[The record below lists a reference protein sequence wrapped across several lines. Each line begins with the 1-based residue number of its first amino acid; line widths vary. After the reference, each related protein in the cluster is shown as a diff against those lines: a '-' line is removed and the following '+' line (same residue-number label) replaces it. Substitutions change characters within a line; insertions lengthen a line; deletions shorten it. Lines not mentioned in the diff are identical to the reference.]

1 MMVDKF
7 FLLRSIY
14 RVKKMKIKP
23 FIIYC
28 FCLLPLLTNSYA
40 EQAVIAAKIEN
51 MPLYLLTI
59 EFYKPEANVIEKA
72 KQSLQNKQAVILHKQ
87 LSLPPFHQRK
97 HLSIKEKMASKDGS
111 FCLTCHLP
119 LPHQENIRTRTFNN
133 MHSRYIA
140 CETCHLDAQK
150 IPARADLDYR
160 WFDFKQRTPVN
171 KSTDL
176 FTVLFTTLYTI
187 PSTRSEDKNIK
198 ITPFYQQKTAVI
210 TRQHLYAEQL
220 SKDWKEAALA
230 TKASIKAQIHQP
242 LKAEAEQ
249 CSQCHTK
256 TNSLFS
262 LLSLGAS
269 EQQLKRYQNNSIV
282 AFFSH
287 YGTKDNV
294 KDNKENTRTGSPQD
308 QPQAIQRIRLTEL
321 LN

>member
-1 MMVDKF
+1 
-7 FLLRSIY
+7 
-14 RVKKMKIKP
+14 MKIIP
-23 FIIYC
+23 FIINC

-40 EQAVIAAKIEN
+40 EQAVIASKIDN
-51 MPLYLLTI
+51 IPLYLSTI
-59 EFYKPEANVIEKA
+59 EFYKPEENVIEKA
-72 KQSLQNKQAVILHKQ
+72 KQSLQNKQDVILHKQ

-97 HLSIKEKMASKDGS
+97 YLTIKEKMASKDGS
-111 FCLTCHLP
+111 FCLTCHLS

-140 CETCHLDAQK
+140 CETCHLDTQK
-150 IPARADLDYR
+150 IPDRADLDYR
-160 WFDFKQRTPVN
+160 WFDFKLRTPVN

-176 FTVLFTTLYTI
+176 FTALFTT

-198 ITPFYQQKTAVI
+198 ITPFYQQKSAVI
-210 TRQHLYAEQL
+210 TRQHLYATQL
-220 SKDWKEAALA
+220 NKDWKEADLA
-230 TKASIKAQIHQP
+230 TKADIKARIHQP
-242 LKAEAEQ
+242 LKAEGEQ

-256 TNSLFS
+256 TNSLLS

-287 YGTKDNV
+287 YGTKDN
-294 KDNKENTRTGSPQD
+294 KENTRTGSPQD